1 MDFGVSNSLRIDG
14 SPVKKIFSCFI
25 ISIHYYYLDLNKKSF
40 ANSNEKQIVIDSFQT

>member
-25 ISIHYYYLDLNKKSF
+25 ISIHYYYPDLNKKSF

>member
-14 SPVKKIFSCFI
+14 SPVKKIFI
-25 ISIHYYYLDLNKKSF
+25 ISIHYTYPDLNKKSF